1 MPAISSSA
9 PGKCILLGEHSVVY
23 HRPAIAIPV
32 TQVRAHTVITPRP
45 TAAPG
50 EIRIQAPDIDME
62 ADLDD
67 LPSDHPLLRAVQ
79 VVLNELHPVQVPAFL
94 LRITSTIPVAA
105 GLGSSAAVSVS
116 IIRAVSTFLGQ
127 PLPDEKV
134 SDLAYQV
141 EKLQHGNPSG
151 VDNTV
156 VSYAQPVVF
165 QRGMPFEHLII
176 AQPFT
181 LVIADS
187 GKSSPTAQVVEDVR
201 RQWEKSPSQY
211 ERIFDEIAALVN
223 RAKTVLVRGPL
234 LELGGLLSRNHEW
247 LQQIKVSCP
256 ELDQLVSTALASG
269 ALGAKLS
276 GGGRGGNV
284 IALVI
289 PQNAEDIAEA
299 LRSAGAV
306 RTIITTVGSNR

>member
-211 ERIFDEIAALVN
+211 ERIYDEIAALVN

-306 RTIITTVGSNR
+306 RTIISTVGSNR

>member
-211 ERIFDEIAALVN
+211 ERIYDEIAALVN